1 MNRQAI
7 TFLSLFSLILV
18 LSVFYILIPP
28 IDETEISVV
37 SEVTSEVV
45 SLQETLDASRQ
56 DLVTSNN
63 EVIASA
69 SSSSQDIEDA
79 LESIAQTKELIAKED
94 EIVTLLV
101 EAGYVNAYV
110 EINDSSI
117 SVVVEKETATSSD
130 ANTIIQLIMN
140 EYGQNYQVEVKFVW
154 QVTLLF

>member
-1 MNRQAI
+1 MMNRQAI

-69 SSSSQDIEDA
+69 NSSSQDIEDA

-140 EYGQNYQVEVKFVW
+140 EYGQNYQVEVKFV
-154 QVTLLF
+154 

>member
-140 EYGQNYQVEVKFVW
+140 EYGQNYQVEVKFV
-154 QVTLLF
+154 

>member
-69 SSSSQDIEDA
+69 NSSSQDIEDA

-140 EYGQNYQVEVKFVW
+140 EYGQNYQVEVKFV
-154 QVTLLF
+154 

>member
-1 MNRQAI
+1 MMNRQAI

-140 EYGQNYQVEVKFVW
+140 EYGQNYQVEVKFV
-154 QVTLLF
+154 